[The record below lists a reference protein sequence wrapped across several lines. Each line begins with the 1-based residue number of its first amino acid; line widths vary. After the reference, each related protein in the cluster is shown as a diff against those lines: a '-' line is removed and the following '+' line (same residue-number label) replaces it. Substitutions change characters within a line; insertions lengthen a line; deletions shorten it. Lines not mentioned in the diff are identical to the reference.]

1 MSGTSLKRVDMGRNI
16 ILSGVALLAIA
27 LGGWWTLSSDAPPVE
42 TDAAEQA
49 NANPDF
55 LAVNADK
62 TRLLGITLAAA
73 TAASE
78 VPLAQLPATISPPPN
93 ARVAVAATLPG
104 TVQRTFVNE
113 GDMVRAGQPL
123 AVIVSR
129 DVLTI
134 GADLSRANAR
144 LGVSQASAARL
155 AKLSREGIIAG
166 ARADEAQALAA
177 EARVDVSEKSRI
189 LRMVGGSG
197 HTGTYTLS
205 APISGRVTHAD
216 IVAGNPVDG
225 MTAPYVIDADG
236 KYEVIA
242 QVPENLVGTLRPGMT
257 VRLGELSGTV
267 TSIGST
273 IDPASRSGPLRA
285 SLPAGPGILAG
296 RNATVT
302 VFGPAPVKA
311 VTVPAAALASIDGR
325 DVVFVAAKDG
335 YARRAVKAAAADA
348 KGVVILE
355 GLGVG
360 ERVVVSGTSALK
372 ALILAQ

>member
-1 MSGTSLKRVDMGRNI
+1 MGRNTVL
-16 ILSGVALLAIA
+16 LSSAALLAIT
-27 LGGWWTLSSDAPPVE
+27 LGGWWALSPATPPTASE
-42 TDAAEQA
+42 TAAKPA
-49 NANPDF
+49 ANPDF
-55 LAVNADK
+55 LAVTTDK
-62 TRLLGITLAAA
+62 ARLLGITVAAA
-73 TAASE
+73 TAAAE

-113 GDMVRAGQPL
+113 GDMVRSGQPL
-123 AVIVSR
+123 ALVVSR
-129 DVLTI
+129 DILTI

-155 AKLSREGIIAG
+155 SKLSREGIIAG
-166 ARADEAQALAA
+166 ARSDEAQAIAA
-177 EARVDVSEKSRI
+177 EARADVSEKSRI

-197 HTGTYTLS
+197 STGTYTLT
-205 APISGRVTHAD
+205 APIAGRVTRAD

-225 MTAPYVIDADG
+225 MTAPYVIDAEG

-242 QVPENLVGTLRPGMT
+242 QVPERLIGTLQPGMT
-257 VRLGELSGTV
+257 VRLGDLSGKV

-273 IDPASRSGPLRA
+273 IDPASRSATLRA

-302 VFGPAPVKA
+302 VLGQAPPRA
-311 VTVPAAALASIDGR
+311 VTVPAAALALNDGR
-325 DVVFVAAKDG
+325 DVVFVVTKG
-335 YARRAVKAAAADA
+335 GFARRIVKAATADTS
-348 KGVVILE
+348 GVVILE
-355 GLGVG
+355 GLNVG

>member
-1 MSGTSLKRVDMGRNI
+1 MGRNTV
-16 ILSGVALLAIA
+16 ILSGVALLALA
-27 LGGWWTLSSDAPPVE
+27 LGGWWVLSPATPSE
-42 TDAAEQA
+42 TTGTTPALAA
-49 NANPDF
+49 NADF
-55 LAVNADK
+55 LAVQDDK
-62 TRLLGITLAAA
+62 IRLLGITLAAA
-73 TAASE
+73 TPAAE

-123 AVIVSR
+123 AVVVSR
-129 DVLTI
+129 DILTI

-166 ARADEAQALAA
+166 ARADEAQAIAA

-197 HTGTYTLS
+197 STGTYTLT

-225 MTAPYVIDADG
+225 MTAPYVIDAEG

-242 QVPENLVGTLRPGMT
+242 QVPEALVGKLQPGMT
-257 VRLGELSGTV
+257 VRLGDLTGKV
-267 TSIGST
+267 TSVGST
-273 IDPASRSGPLRA
+273 IDEATRSATLKA
-285 SLPAGPGILAG
+285 SLPAGPGILSG
-296 RNATVT
+296 RSATVN
-302 VFGPAPVKA
+302 VFGSAPANA
-311 VTVPAAALASIDGR
+311 VTVPAGALASIDGR
-325 DVVFVAAKDG
+325 DVVFVATKG
-335 YARRAVKAAAADA
+335 GFTRRNVRIAASGADS
-348 KGVVILE
+348 VVILE
-355 GLGVG
+355 GLGNG

-372 ALILAQ
+372 ALILAR